1 MKDNLLKAESALK
14 NKRMRT
20 TQVIL
25 VILLA
30 VKGSS
35 QGKAKSSGFFVG
47 RIPPSAL
54 NTDYYS
60 IQYPELDSRMKP
72 NDAMILCEA
81 GQFLAA
87 DIIVGSNTK

>member
-1 MKDNLLKAESALK
+1 MEDNLLLK
-14 NKRMRT
+14 QNLLHERMRK

-47 RIPPSAL
+47 RIPPSTL
-54 NTDYYS
+54 NSDYYS
-60 IQYPELDSRMKP
+60 IQYPELNSRMKP

-81 GQFLAA
+81 GQFAA
-87 DIIVGSNTK
+87 DTGSNTK